1 MRNFLVR
8 ISFGAKFGC
17 LFILSSYGLISSASA
32 TVLVEVDLSR
42 QRMFVHSSRAN
53 YTWPVSTARSGYETP
68 AGEYEP
74 IALERMHY
82 SQKYD
87 NAPMPYSIFF
97 YGGYAI
103 HGSSEIRSLGR
114 PASHGCIRLA
124 PGNAKLLYEMVEA
137 EGALISITG
146 APPSNVYDAQIIE
159 RERNRSRRIGVI
171 DEGAE
176 LFTPDF

>member
-1 MRNFLVR
+1 MQNFLVQ
-8 ISFGAKFGC
+8 ISFAAKFGC
-17 LFILSSYGLISSASA
+17 IFILSSCGLITSVSA
-32 TVLVEVDLSR
+32 TVLIEVDLSR

-68 AGEYEP
+68 AGDYEP

-103 HGSSEIRSLGR
+103 HGSSETRSLGR

-137 EGALISITG
+137 EGALITITG
-146 APPSNVYDAQIIE
+146 APPSNTYDSKTTGAGRSE
-159 RERNRSRRIGVI
+159 SRRIGVV
-171 DEGAE
+171 DEGVD
-176 LFTPDF
+176 LFTPKF

>member
-8 ISFGAKFGC
+8 ISFAVKFGC
-17 LFILSSYGLISSASA
+17 VFILSSYGLISSASA
-32 TVLVEVDLSR
+32 TVMIEVDLSR

-146 APPSNVYDAQIIE
+146 APPSNAYDVKTPE
-159 RERNRSRRIGVI
+159 RARSESRRIGVV
-171 DEGAE
+171 DEGVE
-176 LFTPDF
+176 LFAPDF